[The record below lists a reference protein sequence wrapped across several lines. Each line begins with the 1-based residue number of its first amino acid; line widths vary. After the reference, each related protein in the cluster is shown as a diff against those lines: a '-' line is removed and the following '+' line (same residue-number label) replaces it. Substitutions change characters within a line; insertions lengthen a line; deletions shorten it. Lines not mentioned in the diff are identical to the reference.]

1 MCCGISIPAEW
12 TAAAVAADPSD
23 GDDSDDDD
31 ELCALRLTNNSLY

>member
-12 TAAAVAADPSD
+12 TAAVAADPSD